1 MRSGKFSLA
10 ALIAAGVVGVS
21 TVSAA
26 PFTAGDLAVFQAAAS
41 ASNTTGSV
49 VEVNSTTAA
58 QSPTNIIP
66 IDGATTPNE
75 LRFSG
80 SATSTGYL
88 SHSDDRSLLT
98 FTGANSAAT
107 TGNTNTFN
115 PRGVGVLDPSGTFSL
130 PTTYTGT
137 SGNQTR
143 SATTL
148 NDSTWFVGDQGG
160 LYTNGSTSASPSGN
174 FRGAKAFGGTVY
186 IGQASNTVTT
196 LEVAAASAP
205 SGGTVTGLTGLPNS
219 NNFQDFYLVQSGAND
234 SAYDELYTVLA
245 TSDTA
250 GTIQKFSL
258 VSGSWTANGTYTTA
272 FGGFGLAAAK
282 DATSGAD
289 LYVTSGL
296 GALTGNSLLK
306 LVDTAG
312 YNLPIAIN
320 TPDNVSLFTTPA
332 GTILKGVD
340 FAPVAAPEPASLALI
355 AIAGATQLRRR
366 RQNAK

>member
-1 MRSGKFSLA
+1 MEQKMRSGKFSLA

-26 PFTAGDLAVFQAAAS
+26 PFTAGDLARLPAAAS

-148 NDSTWFVGDQGG
+148 NDSTWFRRRSGAASIPTARH
-160 LYTNGSTSASPSGN
+160 LPAPAATFAAPRHSAEPSTSA
-174 FRGAKAFGGTVY
+174 RH
-186 IGQASNTVTT
+186 
-196 LEVAAASAP
+196 
-205 SGGTVTGLTGLPNS
+205 
-219 NNFQDFYLVQSGAND
+219 
-234 SAYDELYTVLA
+234 
-245 TSDTA
+245 
-250 GTIQKFSL
+250 
-258 VSGSWTANGTYTTA
+258 
-272 FGGFGLAAAK
+272 
-282 DATSGAD
+282 
-289 LYVTSGL
+289 
-296 GALTGNSLLK
+296 
-306 LVDTAG
+306 
-312 YNLPIAIN
+312 PI
-320 TPDNVSLFTTPA
+320 
-332 GTILKGVD
+332 
-340 FAPVAAPEPASLALI
+340 
-355 AIAGATQLRRR
+355 R
-366 RQNAK
+366 